1 MVYFK
6 LLQDIFTNNYA
17 SATTNFKYF
26 FFPFSKHDLK
36 ILLFFFSTTGRVM
49 NWRYVFA
56 VIIWEYQYHQSRIC
70 VEFTIRMGC
79 FLILLGVLKSTSSK
93 ICTHWKFHIQLI
105 T

>member
-36 ILLFFFSTTGRVM
+36 ILLFFFLPLAG
-49 NWRYVFA
+49 
-56 VIIWEYQYHQSRIC
+56 
-70 VEFTIRMGC
+70 
-79 FLILLGVLKSTSSK
+79 
-93 ICTHWKFHIQLI
+93 
-105 T
+105 